1 MNTNSK
7 FLKLKCKKCKN
18 EQIVFNK
25 ASRPVNC
32 LVCGEKILENTGGKS
47 KIKTTILEVLD

>member
-1 MNTNSK
+1 MDTNSK

-32 LVCGEKILENTGGKS
+32 LVCGEKILESTGGKS